1 MDSKKLQMTE
11 EMLGISKYHVPK
23 YCDLCGGV
31 MIFKGVGEYRC
42 EECNTLAYDDYG
54 KVRVFLEKHRGA
66 NAVEIENATGV
77 KQKTIRL
84 MLKESRLEIVE
95 GSNSFLVCECC
106 NKKIRYGRLCS
117 KCEVDFHRKLEEK
130 QRNIRNT
137 DLRILGLGNGLG
149 EEGERRFKRE

>member
-23 YCDLCGGV
+23 NCTLCGGV

-42 EECNTLAYDDYG
+42 EECNALAYDDYG

-95 GSNSFLVCECC
+95 GANSYLVCECC

-117 KCEVDFHRKLEEK
+117 GCEVDFHRKLEEK
-130 QRNIRNT
+130 QRNMRNA
-137 DLRILGLGNGLG
+137 DLRIMGLGNGPG
-149 EEGERRFKRE
+149 QEGEKRFKRE